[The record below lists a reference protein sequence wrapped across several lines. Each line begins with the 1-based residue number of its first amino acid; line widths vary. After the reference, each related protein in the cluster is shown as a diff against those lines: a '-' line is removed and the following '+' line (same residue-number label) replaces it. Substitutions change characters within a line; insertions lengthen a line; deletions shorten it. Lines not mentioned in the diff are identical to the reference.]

1 MTFVKQTPGAAALA
15 MAMLIGS
22 GLSAPSAQATYI
34 VTLVQQGSDVVATGS
49 GTIDL
54 SGLKRLTENEL
65 SDFSRWWH
73 DGCGETIIE
82 AQHVDRNHSPEV

>member
-1 MTFVKQTPGAAALA
+1 
-15 MAMLIGS
+15 
-22 GLSAPSAQATYI
+22 
-34 VTLVQQGSDVVATGS
+34 VQQGSDVVATGN